1 MARLRRALAPS
12 EHVRRLRPGRSHVG
26 ARFRF
31 RVNRAVP
38 LEQPFGSSLSS
49 QASVSWVGA
58 ETLASVEEQSCRPEA
73 FESSG
78 APLRQARAA
87 AVGAARWRLPPQTT
101 GSPRPGAC
109 SAHFAS
115 RALE

>member
-49 QASVSWVGA
+49 IPVVRSSTR
-58 ETLASVEEQSCRPEA
+58 ETLATRRKGERVVPAVYRRRSAQMHGTALLARPLLVQ
-73 FESSG
+73 G
-78 APLRQARAA
+78 C
-87 AVGAARWRLPPQTT
+87 
-101 GSPRPGAC
+101 GSR
-109 SAHFAS
+109 
-115 RALE
+115 